1 MPRIKGKAYIATHLY
16 HTMDINA
23 EANYIRQQLEHRNIT
38 TKEAREMLDRLDNRA
53 VLEALDEPTYIPPP
67 IVR

>member
-1 MPRIKGKAYIATHLY
+1 
-16 HTMDINA
+16 MDIDA